1 MRRATRRATRR
12 SLFPLALLAL
22 VAGACTSTEDYSGSS
37 TPGVELVE
45 IEWALGDTSG
55 EVSSR
60 ACLARTATDLEDAED
75 IASERL
81 EETIINTDAFARGST
96 LIASMRACFGNTVRY
111 VTLADFNNDMLPDV
125 LVYNG
130 DRSLEVLWNKGGRF
144 APAILPASGRPS
156 PDTTMPA
163 VLDTDTDGKLD
174 VVLLPRPG
182 HQHLTVYR
190 GTGTGFADPFDTPMD
205 DIVGYPNSSTLEDID
220 GDGRA
225 DLLVGIRTN
234 YGQAREG
241 SEKYQLRIFLNDGP
255 GPGYLREV
263 TRAMLSPVVPDQ
275 APNPGSGPMTSFQ
288 VTSHQPFL
296 PVAADYDSDGDLDV
310 FIAAD
315 AGSSR
320 LLRRDGERF
329 VDVSKTTGVLESVSG
344 MGSQALDFNADGHL
358 DLFTTE
364 IRWDSVQSLCKY
376 ASSSPQC
383 RTERGNTLF
392 VNDGIGN
399 FRDEAAAYGVI
410 DTGFGWGFSSTDL
423 NGDGYFDLLVGTGEI
438 ARSRGDIHW
447 EASLDKPYLLLGTA
461 HGFVDRSGDILRNV
475 NLPGTSVI
483 VSSADMNGD
492 MRPDVLIAGRESLA
506 PRLYVNQTPTGRYGL
521 LLIRGRGEGG
531 APVGG
536 ESSLIRLEIPGRPA
550 QTFTYP
556 GRLTNYLSQAVGVP
570 VPVGFGDA
578 DTAIVTVRFS
588 SGREVTR
595 RIHPDRVN
603 IITEE

>member
-1 MRRATRRATRR
+1 MRR
-12 SLFPLALLAL
+12 SPLALVLLA
-22 VAGACTSTEDYSGSS
+22 VALGACTGTGNDAGLSTES
-37 TPGVELVE
+37 VELVE

-60 ACLARTATDLEDAED
+60 ACLARTAPDPVDADD
-75 IASERL
+75 IARERV
-81 EETIINTDAFARGST
+81 EETRINTDAFARGST
-96 LIASMRACFGNTVRY
+96 SIASVRACLGDTVDY
-111 VTLADFNNDMLPDV
+111 VTLADFNNDLLPDV
-125 LVYNG
+125 LVYRANVG
-130 DRSLEVLWNKGGRF
+130 LEVLWNKGGRF
-144 APAILPASGRPS
+144 APMNLPTSGRPR
-156 PDTTMPA
+156 PDATMPA
-163 VLDTDTDGKLD
+163 VIDTDTDGNLD

-190 GTGTGFADPFDTPMD
+190 GTGTGFEDPFDTPMD

-220 GDGRA
+220 GDGRV

-241 SEKYQLRIFLNDGP
+241 AEKYQLRIFLNDADGP
-255 GPGYLREV
+255 GHLREV
-263 TRAMLSPVVPDQ
+263 TRGMLSPVVPDQ
-275 APNPGSGPMTSFQ
+275 APNPGSGPMTAFQ
-288 VTSHQPFL
+288 ITSYQPFL
-296 PVAADYDSDGDLDV
+296 PVVADYDDDGDLDV

-315 AGSSR
+315 SGSSR
-320 LLRRDGERF
+320 FLRRDGERF
-329 VDVSKTTGVLESVSG
+329 IDVSDEAGVLESVSG

-364 IRWDSVQSLCKY
+364 IRWDSVQSLCEY
-376 ASSSPQC
+376 ASSSSQC

-392 VNDGIGN
+392 VNDGTGN
-399 FRDEAAAYGVI
+399 FRDEAGAYGVL

-438 ARSRGDIHW
+438 ARSRADIHW

-461 HGFVDRSGDILRNV
+461 DGFTDRSGDILRV
-475 NLPGTSVI
+475 VDLPGTSVI

-492 MRPDVLIAGRESLA
+492 MRPDVIIAGRESLA
-506 PRLYVNQTPTGRYGL
+506 PRLYVNRTPTGRYGL
-521 LLIRGRGEGG
+521 LLVRGRGEGG

-536 ESSLIRLEIPGRPA
+536 ESSLIRLEVPGRPT
-550 QTFTYP
+550 QTFAYP
-556 GRLTNYLSQAVGVP
+556 GRLTNYLSQAVGIP